1 MKLIDFI
8 VNETGELPESIMFL
22 RHGNDKI
29 DDIRKYGVSI
39 EEYTFLQEIE
49 DKYDFFNPENPKIA
63 IVVVVVKDLVYE
75 VFRVIKVDH
84 EGLLSE
90 LASDDYKTYVHAK
103 IDASELKK
111 QYRKFKIVPITSEC
125 KSLPVLGWTGSRT
138 RSPALRASGTLMD
151 KIEIAVDGG
160 LVFYSTLDSSFKK
173 QVEKSLNSD
182 QLTRMRRLETANE
195 MPTYIQV
202 TSLAFVRNSD
212 VVAEVLFRA
221 NGICGLCKK
230 KAPFHTADGRPYLEV
245 HHKIRLADKGPDT
258 VKNAI
263 ALCPNCHRELHYGV
277 NRDLQKM
284 VNEIDYGI

>member
-1 MKLIDFI
+1 VKLIDFI

-63 IVVVVVKDLVYE
+63 IVVVVVKDFVYE
-75 VFRVIKVDH
+75 VFRVVRVNH
-84 EGLLSE
+84 EGLLIE
-90 LASDDYKTYVHAK
+90 LASNAYKTYIHAK
-103 IDASELKK
+103 MDDSELKK
-111 QYRKFKIVPITSEC
+111 QYRKFKIEPILSEC
-125 KSLPVLGWTGSRT
+125 KSLPVSGWTGSRT
-138 RSPALRASGTLMD
+138 RTPALRSSGTLMD
-151 KIEIAVDGG
+151 KIEIDVDGDQ
-160 LVFYSTLDSSFKK
+160 VFYSTLDTSFKT
-173 QVEKSLNSD
+173 QVEKSLKSD
-182 QLTRMRRLETANE
+182 QSARMRRLETANE
-195 MPTYIQV
+195 MPACIQV
-202 TSLAFVRNSD
+202 ISRVYVRNSD

-221 NGICGLCKK
+221 NGICGRCKN

-258 VKNAI
+258 VQNAI

-277 NRDLQKM
+277 NRDL
-284 VNEIDYGI
+284 